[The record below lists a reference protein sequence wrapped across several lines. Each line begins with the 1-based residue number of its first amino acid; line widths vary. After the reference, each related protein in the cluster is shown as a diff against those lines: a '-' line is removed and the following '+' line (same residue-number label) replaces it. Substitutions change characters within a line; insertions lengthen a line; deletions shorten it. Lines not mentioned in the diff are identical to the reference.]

1 MQVLEILTHVNKRIK
16 GQASMQLP
24 LKPLLDVY
32 ASAGS
37 GMVKNFAIVYIE
49 MAMERCPLAGRELL
63 VSLSAPAE
71 HTETS
76 QL

>member
-16 GQASMQLP
+16 GHASMQLP

-32 ASAGS
+32 ANAAS

-49 MAMERCPLAGRELL
+49 MAMERCPMADRELL
-63 VSLSAPAE
+63 VSLHKSLQQMN
-71 HTETS
+71 T
-76 QL
+76 